1 MADSDVLANEIY
13 PALTA
18 DVDFTIT
25 PIDLTDPKFQIPET
39 VDNPLYDEQ
48 EKLTE
53 AQLTERKSGGNGMFD
68 GLMES
73 VKQHLL
79 EEYKANRLSGK
90 EYTNA
95 YVSLTQTAMGNA
107 VQYLLS
113 KDTSYWQ
120 AVAAQQQA
128 RITEMQL
135 VQSKIGLE
143 IEKLNY
149 KATEADA
156 NTKAVNYA
164 NAKQNLAITE
174 ANYDL
179 LVAQK
184 ATADYEL
191 TNILPQQLLKL
202 TADTSL
208 VGAQEAGIAAETS
221 LTGTREADVVKDTAL
236 KDFQLVSLLPKEL
249 EKATAEISMMA
260 KQEDQIDQQILRSI
274 EEVRVVQNEA
284 EIGDYRITNMLPIEL
299 AKMTADKDVV
309 LAEELRIAAQTAQ
322 ISTETATLLPKQVD
336 KLTADISLTG
346 KQEDQIDQQ
355 ILKSAAEVRL
365 MDAEADIAE
374 YRVTNMLPIELVKL
388 TAEKDVLLA
397 EELRVDAQVAQ
408 INYETTSIM
417 PEQLNKLQKESAQV
431 DYQTTSVL
439 PKEVLRLQNQIDVGT
454 AEISRVNAQEA
465 QITYETASILP
476 SQKANID
483 ADKDIKVYQLSDVLP
498 SQVAKTD
505 EETLGLNYTRL
516 SIMPSQKDSID
527 EQVEAHRAKTLDT
540 RRDGTAIAG
549 AIGKQKDLHQEQIT
563 SYKRDAETK
572 AVKLMTDMAIT
583 SISVLDGGTVPDSMN
598 NPSINSAFGTLK
610 TNLGL

>member
-1 MADSDVLANEIY
+1 
-13 PALTA
+13 
-18 DVDFTIT
+18 
-25 PIDLTDPKFQIPET
+25 
-39 VDNPLYDEQ
+39 
-48 EKLTE
+48 
-53 AQLTERKSGGNGMFD
+53 
-68 GLMES
+68 
-73 VKQHLL
+73 
-79 EEYKANRLSGK
+79 
-90 EYTNA
+90 
-95 YVSLTQTAMGNA
+95 
-107 VQYLLS
+107 
-113 KDTSYWQ
+113 
-120 AVAAQQQA
+120 
-128 RITEMQL
+128 
-135 VQSKIGLE
+135 
-143 IEKLNY
+143 
-149 KATEADA
+149 
-156 NTKAVNYA
+156 
-164 NAKQNLAITE
+164 
-174 ANYDL
+174 
-179 LVAQK
+179 
-184 ATADYEL
+184 
-191 TNILPQQLLKL
+191 
-202 TADTSL
+202 
-208 VGAQEAGIAAETS
+208 
-221 LTGTREADVVKDTAL
+221 
-236 KDFQLVSLLPKEL
+236 
-249 EKATAEISMMA
+249 
-260 KQEDQIDQQILRSI
+260 
-274 EEVRVVQNEA
+274 
-284 EIGDYRITNMLPIEL
+284 
-299 AKMTADKDVV
+299 
-309 LAEELRIAAQTAQ
+309 
-322 ISTETATLLPKQVD
+322 
-336 KLTADISLTG
+336 
-346 KQEDQIDQQ
+346 
-355 ILKSAAEVRL
+355 
-365 MDAEADIAE
+365 
-374 YRVTNMLPIELVKL
+374 MLPIELVKL

-397 EELRVDAQVAQ
+397 EELRVDAQVTQ

-610 TNLGL
+610 NNLGL